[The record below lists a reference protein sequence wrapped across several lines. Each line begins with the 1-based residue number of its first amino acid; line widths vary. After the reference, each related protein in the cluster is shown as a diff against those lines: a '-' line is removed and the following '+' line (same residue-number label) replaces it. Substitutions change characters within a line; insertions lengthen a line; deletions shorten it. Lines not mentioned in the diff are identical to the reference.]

1 MSNKDNQLIAEAYE
15 LKLLKEGVLSSGL
28 KAFLQPLFNNLFVK
42 IKEKQ
47 PEAFAK
53 LIEVNTPQELI
64 DLINSY
70 KQSPGTSSPQQQS
83 EGMQDV
89 VAKIKQALGAL
100 INKLDV
106 VGNIGLIFAGLGSII
121 EIIEQVT
128 GGAPNYGMVIAG
140 LMMVAIKFA
149 VDAGYGVAAKLKQ

>member
-106 VGNIGLIFAGLGSII
+106 VGNII

>member
-15 LKLLKEGVLSSGL
+15 LKLLKEGILSSGL
-28 KAFLQPLFNNLFVK
+28 K
-42 IKEKQ
+42 
-47 PEAFAK
+47 AFAK

-70 KQSPGTSSPQQQS
+70 KQSSSTSAPQQQS

-100 INKLDV
+100 IEKLGI

-128 GGAPNYGMVIAG
+128 GGAPNFGMVIAG
-140 LMMVAIKFA
+140 MMQVSIKLAI
-149 VDAGYGVAAKLKQ
+149 DAGYGVAAKLKQ

>member
-28 KAFLQPLFNNLFVK
+28 KAFLQPLFNNLFIK

-70 KQSPGTSSPQQQS
+70 KQSPGTSAPQQQS

-89 VAKIKQALGAL
+89 AAKIKQALGAL

-106 VGNIGLIFAGLGSII
+106 AGNIGLVFAGLGSIMSLL
-121 EIIEQVT
+121 EQAT
-128 GGAPNYGMVIAG
+128 SGTPNFGMMIAG
-140 LMMVAIKFA
+140 LMLVAIKFA
-149 VDAGYGVAAKLKQ
+149 VDAGYGVATKLKQ